1 MPGLK
6 KTYPKTRLLM
16 SVLADE
22 PTVTG
27 FLLTGMGQRDANG
40 KSNYFMSNKETTD
53 EELENAFQG
62 YIADNK
68 MGIVFIAQN
77 LAERIRDKINEHN
90 KDEDTIL
97 PVVMEIPSKESG
109 YDPEKDTM
117 LKQACLRIG
126 GEAKLAQIVEEAKGG
141 F

>member
-16 SVLADE
+16 AVLADE

-53 EELENAFQG
+53 EELENAFQS
-62 YIADNK
+62 YI
-68 MGIVFIAQN
+68 
-77 LAERIRDKINEHN
+77 
-90 KDEDTIL
+90 
-97 PVVMEIPSKESG
+97 
-109 YDPEKDTM
+109 
-117 LKQACLRIG
+117 
-126 GEAKLAQIVEEAKGG
+126 
-141 F
+141 